1 MNPRIYKVIEELHRT
16 YKAGPTFKN
25 VCEFTA
31 AVRTRK
37 LIIEPDTMP
46 LWLTGYCIPLADVDL
61 VCYRERGDH
70 RMNLPPQLHELSH
83 LLLGH
88 LDKPDVDDM
97 PTYAAFIKERTIL
110 RSRLGEV
117 SPRDPRVNEP
127 KELANLLVGAI
138 QCRSMGFDE
147 PKERDAETLA
157 TLLLG
162 TILRSETSMPLVARE
177 LYGA

>member
-1 MNPRIYKVIEELHRT
+1 MNPRIYKVLQELQRT
-16 YKAGPTFKN
+16 YEAGPTFKN

-61 VCYRERGDH
+61 VCYRERGDQ
-70 RMNLPPQLHELSH
+70 RMNIPPQLHELSH

-88 LDKPDVDDM
+88 LDKPEVDDM
-97 PTYAAFIKERTIL
+97 PTYAAFIKERTRL
-110 RSRLGEV
+110 QSRLSRV

-127 KELANLLVGAI
+127 TKLARLLLSAI
-138 QCRSMGFDE
+138 QCRGMCFDD

-162 TILRSETSMPLVARE
+162 IISRSETSMPVVAQE